1 MLILVNRLLC
11 FVFSCNLVQ
20 EKSMNFNEYFLILV
34 NLNYENIIQD
44 DLIINNAIC
53 FTKIHV

>member
-1 MLILVNRLLC
+1 MLILVNRLC

-34 NLNYENIIQD
+34 NLNYENII
-44 DLIINNAIC
+44 
-53 FTKIHV
+53 